1 MARAPVSAQTGL
13 TYTRIPAVELSGFGA
28 AAIVASLRS
37 QLPDLRA
44 AVGLVPALHAVP
56 AIARAL
62 RSAAGVPV
70 LLLPRITTLGEWTS
84 RIALGRPVAARSA
97 REASLYAALAAREWL
112 RDADLWAMAAELAGL
127 FDEMTRHNVAL
138 AHDLDDFA
146 ARLEAAYR
154 ARPGI
159 SLRFEAQLVHELWWA
174 MSSDATELA
183 PEAAY
188 QLRLA
193 RLADAASQPV
203 FAIGLARLAPG
214 ERAFLERYAR
224 RASVTVFDADPQA
237 QDAIAAT
244 LAAAWPADDS
254 AELRGR
260 AGALRAAHPVS
271 ALARRLRVFGAISAE
286 QEAQAIDVTV
296 RQWLLAGKRSIAVVL
311 QDRVVARRARALLE
325 RAAVLVTD
333 EAGWALSTTSAA
345 TVLGRWL
352 DIIGN
357 DAYHQDL
364 LDLMKSPFAF
374 YDWPRDQRQQVVWR
388 LERYVRKANVVA
400 GIDRYLEL
408 ASRHGDAEVRQLLR
422 RVQRGLAAFPRNR
435 KPLARW
441 LDALDASL
449 AQIGVRAGLEAD
461 PAGEQLLELLA
472 GLTRDLERSDALFS
486 FAEWRRW
493 LARELETATFHD
505 RGIESPVVF
514 TYLAATPLRSF
525 DAVLICGCDAQH
537 LPGPDPV
544 SRLFNQAVRADL
556 GLPTRADE
564 LRDIETQLAAL
575 LVASGEVLLTW
586 QRQVGGEDNLFSP
599 LLSRLLALERLA
611 YGSDLVDYALAARLP
626 SAEVASPQ
634 RALLPPASAQPRPLA
649 STELLPR
656 EISASG
662 YNALVACPYQFYARH
677 MLGLGELDEV
687 QELIDKRD
695 YGSVLHGVLAQFHR
709 AYPVVSEVAAD
720 AAARALSDITET
732 AFAEAIAN
740 NYLARAWLVQWKAL
754 IPAYLEWQ
762 REREAQ
768 GWRWQ
773 AAETKRRIEITTPG
787 GRTLALVGR
796 LDRVDAHADGRVA
809 VIDFKTS
816 REKALRDKL
825 RNAGEDVQLPLY
837 ALLWGGPVAAA
848 LFLALE
854 RDAVIPVPAEDLAA
868 LMSATRE
875 RIAQT
880 YDMLHAAAPL
890 PAHGIDGV
898 CQYCEARGLCR
909 KDYWP

>member
-1 MARAPVSAQTGL
+1 MSPQTGL
-13 TYTRIPAVELSGFGA
+13 TRTRISPAELTGRGA
-28 AAIVASLRS
+28 AAIVAALGGHI
-37 QLPDLRA
+37 PDLRA
-44 AVGLVPALHAVP
+44 AVVLIPDLHAV
-56 AIARAL
+56 AAVARAL
-62 RSAAGVPV
+62 RAAAGVPM
-70 LLLPRITTLGEWTS
+70 LLLPRITTLGEWAS
-84 RIALGRPVAARSA
+84 RVPLELPVAVRSA
-97 REASLYAALAAREWL
+97 REASLYTALAAREWL
-112 RDADLWAMAAELAGL
+112 RDADLWTMAAELAGL
-127 FDEMTRHNVAL
+127 FEEMTRHNVAL
-138 AHDLDDFA
+138 ARDLDDFS
-146 ARLEAAYR
+146 ARLEVAYR
-154 ARPGI
+154 ARPGL

-174 MSSDATELA
+174 MSRDATELA

-188 QLRLA
+188 QLRLG

-203 FAIGLARLAPG
+203 FALGLAKLAPG
-214 ERAFLERYAR
+214 ERTFLERYAR
-224 RASVTVFDADPQA
+224 RSPVTMFDADPDA
-237 QDAIAAT
+237 QDAVTAT
-244 LAAAWPADDS
+244 LAIAWPAEDGV
-254 AELRGR
+254 ELRGR
-260 AGALRAAHPVS
+260 AAALSALYPAS
-271 ALARRLRVFGAISAE
+271 ALAGRVSVFGAASAE
-286 QEAQAIDVTV
+286 HEAQAIDVKV
-296 RQWLLAGKRSIAVVL
+296 REWLLAGKRSIAVVL

-325 RAAVLVTD
+325 RAAVLVMD

-352 DIIGN
+352 DVIAN

-364 LDLMKSPFAF
+364 FDLMKSPFAF
-374 YDWPRDQRQQVVWR
+374 YDWPRDQRQQGVWR
-388 LERYVRKANVVA
+388 LERYVRKASVVA
-400 GIDRYLEL
+400 GIDRYVEL
-408 ASRHGDAEVRQLLR
+408 ASRHADAEVQQLLR

-461 PAGEQLLELLA
+461 PAGEQLLDLLVLLA
-472 GLTRDLERSDALFS
+472 RDLEGSEALFS

-514 TYLAATPLRSF
+514 TYLAATQLRSF
-525 DAVLICGCDAQH
+525 DAVLVCGCDAQH
-537 LPGPDPV
+537 LPGPDPG
-544 SRLFNQAVRADL
+544 SRLFNQGVRADL

-575 LVASGEVLLTW
+575 IAASCEVLLTW

-599 LLSRLLALERLA
+599 LLARLLALDRLA
-611 YGSDLVDYALAARLP
+611 YGGDLVDHTLATRLP
-626 SAEVASPQ
+626 FSEVASPHP
-634 RALLPPASAQPRPLA
+634 APLPCASAQPRPPA
-649 STELLPR
+649 SAELLPR
-656 EISASG
+656 EISASA

-677 MLGLGELDEV
+677 VLGLGELDEV
-687 QELIDKRD
+687 QELIGKRD
-695 YGSVLHGVLAQFHR
+695 YGSLLHGVLARFHR
-709 AYPVVSEVAAD
+709 GYPVVATVAAD
-720 AAARALSDITET
+720 EAARALTDFSEQ
-732 AFAEAIAN
+732 AFAEATAN

-762 REREAQ
+762 RGREAQ

-773 AAETKRRIEITTPG
+773 VAETKRSIEIATPG
-787 GRTLALVGR
+787 GRTLALAGR

-854 RDAVIPVPAEDLAA
+854 RDGIKEVPATELDS
-868 LMSATRE
+868 LMDANRE
-875 RIAQT
+875 RIAQM
-880 YDMLHAAAPL
+880 YDMLHDGAPL
-890 PAHGIDGV
+890 PAHGVDDV